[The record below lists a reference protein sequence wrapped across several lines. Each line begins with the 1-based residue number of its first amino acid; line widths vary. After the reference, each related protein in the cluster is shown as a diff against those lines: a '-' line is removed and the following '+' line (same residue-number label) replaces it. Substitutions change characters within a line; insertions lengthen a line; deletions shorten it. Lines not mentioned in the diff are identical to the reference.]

1 MSMEKEEKV
10 VAIIQA
16 RMGASRLPGKVL
28 LDIAGKPMLAWV
40 IARVRLAKRVDE
52 IVVATTTDA
61 ADDAIA
67 TFCLSSGIAV
77 FRGSAFDVLDRY
89 YQAAMHFNANII
101 VRLTA
106 DCPLLDPALID
117 AVIEELQ
124 DKELDFATNRLPP
137 PWKRTFPIGLD
148 VEVCRLSAFERAWK
162 ESSNPFER
170 EHVMPYLY
178 DVDGRFK
185 ISVLDADGDYGNQR
199 WTVDTPE
206 DLALIRKV
214 YEHFRDIEVF
224 SWKDVLRYFARH
236 PELEKMNAGVIQK
249 TLTDLDERFTK

>member
-1 MSMEKEEKV
+1 MTMEKEEKV

-40 IARVRLAKRVDE
+40 TTRVRMAKKIDE
-52 IVVATTTDA
+52 IVVATTIDA

-67 TFCLSSGIAV
+67 AFCRSSGIEV
-77 FRGSAFDVLDRY
+77 FRGSSFDVLDRY

-148 VEVCRLSAFERAWK
+148 VEVCRFSALERAWK

-185 ISVLDADGDYGNQR
+185 ITVLNADGDYGNQR

-206 DLALIRKV
+206 DLAVIRKV

-249 TLTDLDERFTK
+249 TLTDLDERFIK